1 MPTETI
7 AIADVPTTAFNQQIR
22 DAVGKM
28 ALSMILGDVITI
40 GQNSLEVWSKSS
52 LEFDEATPDMTQ
64 PVGINAQGK
73 LVTRAAL
80 TKEQIAE
87 MIIGLS

>member
-1 MPTETI
+1 MSNETI
-7 AIADVPTTAFNQQIR
+7 PITNVPTGAYNQQIR
-22 DAVGKM
+22 DAVAKM

-40 GQNSLEVWSKSS
+40 GENSLEVWSKSS
-52 LEFDEATPDMTQ
+52 LSIDEATPDMTQ
-64 PVGINAQGK
+64 PVGVNSQGK

-87 MIIGLS
+87 MIIGLT